1 MGRLLT
7 MTGNQ
12 IISNNS
18 IEAVFKEKLNI
29 TAGSK
34 IALRSLKYDLIRPI
48 PDVIEIVAGVN
59 TYNVNGDDVI
69 IAPGN
74 YTINN
79 PGNSLTTAL
88 NVECNYQAG
97 PDAVLPTNGID
108 YNVEIDGGTA
118 LKHSC
123 TVYNKLGPVTSSPT
137 TWVNW
142 VTATGTPDLSV
153 SGLFDA
159 DGSVDDVS
167 VYSVFKAPRHSH
179 SLRLDLVAVDEFECS
194 IAGWFTIGIRNVAGT
209 NRYFYKTHGD
219 AADVVLDASVP
230 DINDSL
236 RFDKTGA
243 AVTVQIAST
252 TPDNQLVDFVLV
264 TRDTQAA
271 YNINYNDA
279 AFYYFSITA
288 PAGSN
293 AEFNSVFTVADV
305 ASAINNT
312 LTITVPSAKLAR
324 LFGTD
329 QDPSS
334 NTGNPATITFANPI
348 STDTDSGVR
357 LCLTGLRVASHVGD
371 TRIAGQRGSDGCIQ
385 VLYSDTGAYDQMLL
399 DPIDI
404 VGTGELEKLTLTFR
418 DEVSGTPLAFNDT
431 PSAVLMI
438 YDK

>member
-1 MGRLLT
+1 

-18 IEAVFKEKLNI
+18 IEAVFREPLNI

-34 IALRSLKYDLIRPI
+34 IALRSLKYDLIRPV
-48 PDVIEIVAGVN
+48 PDVVEIVAGVN
-59 TYNVNGDDVI
+59 TYNVNGDDVD
-69 IAPGN
+69 IAPAN

-97 PDAVLPTNGID
+97 GAGLPTNGID
-108 YNVEIDGGTA
+108 YNVEIDGGTS
-118 LKHSC
+118 LKHSR
-123 TVYNKLGPVTSSPT
+123 TVYNGLGPTTSGPT

-153 SGLFDA
+153 TGSFDA

-179 SLRLDLVAVDEFECS
+179 SLTLNLVAIDEFECS

-219 AADVVLDASVP
+219 ATDVVLDASVP

-236 RFDKTGA
+236 EFDKQGA
-243 AVTVQIAST
+243 AVTVQIDST
-252 TPDNQLVDFVLV
+252 TAENQLVEVYSV
-264 TRDTQAA
+264 TRDIQEA

-288 PAGSN
+288 PAGSV
-293 AEFNSVFTVADV
+293 AEFTCFFTVADV

-334 NTGNPATITFANPI
+334 DTGNPATITFANPI
-348 STDTDSGVR
+348 FTDTDSGVR
-357 LCLTGLRVASHVGD
+357 LCLTGIKVASHVGD
-371 TRIAGQRGSDGCIQ
+371 TRISGQRGYDGCIQ
-385 VLYSDTGAYDQMLL
+385 LLYNDTGAYDQMLL
-399 DPIDI
+399 DPLDI
-404 VGTGELEKLTLTFR
+404 IGTGQIEKLTLTFR